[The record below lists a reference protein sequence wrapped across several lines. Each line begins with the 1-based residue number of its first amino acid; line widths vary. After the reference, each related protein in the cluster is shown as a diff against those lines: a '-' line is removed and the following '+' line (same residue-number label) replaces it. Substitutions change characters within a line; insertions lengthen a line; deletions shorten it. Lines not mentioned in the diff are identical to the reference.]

1 MKGIIMKIKN
11 TFLLLTLCSSL
22 ALNAA
27 ALKKQPRNPEEHA
40 TGEIIT
46 SAVQMEAIAGPL
58 AAFASNP
65 AALLDPVTAVEYVVF
80 GALGG
85 SILGLVEGTTFAT
98 VSRAFGTKSK
108 LTVEEVMEPLAAA
121 IAAISAVGV
130 VDSILNPVVTFTLD
144 KTPKNTTVTPKE
156 VLTSCK
162 NPKTGVELATQKVL
176 ITYKDPK
183 TGFELATNGTRYELT
198 LNDAKSVQIIQDRT
212 PYGMYAR
219 ATVWLS
225 LAGYL
230 IYKRYA
236 ISAENRK
243 KEKEL
248 ITKKLTAK
256 TVSA

>member
-27 ALKKQPRNPEEHA
+27 ELKKQPRNPEEPA
-40 TGEIIT
+40 TGKIIT

-65 AALLDPVTAVEYVVF
+65 AALLDPVTAVAYVVF

-108 LTVEEVMEPLAAA
+108 LTVEEVMEPLAGA
-121 IAAISAVGV
+121 IAATSAVGV
-130 VDSILNPVVTFTLD
+130 VDGILNPIVTFTLD
-144 KTPKNTTVTPKE
+144 KTPKNVTVTP
-156 VLTSCK
+156 TSEK
-162 NPKTGVELATQKVL
+162 KVL

-183 TGFELATNGTRYELT
+183 TGVESNTNGTSFELN
-198 LNDAKSVQIIQDRT
+198 LNDKKIVYITQDRT

-230 IYKRYA
+230 IYKRHA

-256 TVSA
+256 PVSA

>member
-1 MKGIIMKIKN
+1 MKIKN

-27 ALKKQPRNPEEHA
+27 ELKKQPRNPEEPA

-46 SAVQMEAIAGPL
+46 SAVQMEAIAAPL

-65 AALLDPVTAVEYVVF
+65 AALLDPVTAVGYVVF

-108 LTVEEVMEPLAAA
+108 LTVEEVMEPLAVA
-121 IAAISAVGV
+121 IATTSAVGV
-130 VDSILNPVVTFTLD
+130 VDTLLNPVVSFTLD
-144 KTPKNTTVTPKE
+144 ETPKNTTVTPKE
-156 VLTSCK
+156 VLTSYK
-162 NPKTGVELATQKVL
+162 NPKTGIQLTTQKVL

-183 TGFELATNGTRYELT
+183 TGVESTTNGTRSELT
-198 LNDAKSVQIIQDRT
+198 LNDEKSAQIIQDRT
-212 PYGMYAR
+212 PYGTYAK
-219 ATVWLS
+219 AAVWLS

-230 IYKRYA
+230 IYKRHA

-248 ITKKLTAK
+248 ITKALTKKPLA
-256 TVSA
+256 A